1 MQEKKSVTEQD
12 DTLQEIA
19 RGGGRISGKEGGLRL
34 DVFKH
39 DEIAYD
45 NGTDFSTEDC
55 TVCELP
61 ENAQRYI
68 VEDIEYEESVGRPEV
83 RGA

>member
-1 MQEKKSVTEQD
+1 MQEKKSVTKQD
-12 DTLQEIA
+12 DTLQKIA

-39 DEIAYD
+39 DEIAYS

-55 TVCELP
+55 AVCELP
-61 ENAQRYI
+61 ETAQRYI
-68 VEDIEYEESVGRPEV
+68 IEDIEYEDSRGR
-83 RGA
+83 

>member
-1 MQEKKSVTEQD
+1 MQEKKSVTKQD

-39 DEIAYD
+39 DEIAYS

-61 ENAQRYI
+61 ETAQRYI
-68 VEDIEYEESVGRPEV
+68 VEDIEYEDSRGR
-83 RGA
+83 

>member
-1 MQEKKSVTEQD
+1 MQEKESIVEQD

-39 DEIAYD
+39 DEIAYE

-55 TVCELP
+55 AVCELP
-61 ENAQRYI
+61 ETAQRYI
-68 VEDIEYEESVGRPEV
+68 VEDIEYEDSRGR
-83 RGA
+83 

>member
-39 DEIAYD
+39 DEIAYS

-55 TVCELP
+55 AVCELP
-61 ENAQRYI
+61 ETAQRYI
-68 VEDIEYEESVGRPEV
+68 VEDIEYEDSRGR
-83 RGA
+83 

>member
-1 MQEKKSVTEQD
+1 MQEKKSVTKQD
-12 DTLQEIA
+12 DTLQKIA

-39 DEIAYD
+39 DEIAYS

-55 TVCELP
+55 AVCELP
-61 ENAQRYI
+61 ETAQRYI
-68 VEDIEYEESVGRPEV
+68 IEDIEYEDSR
-83 RGA
+83 RR

>member
-1 MQEKKSVTEQD
+1 MQEKKSITKQD

-39 DEIAYD
+39 DEIAYT
-45 NGTDFSTEDC
+45 NGTDFSTEEC
-55 TVCELP
+55 AVCELP
-61 ENAQRYI
+61 ETAQRYI
-68 VEDIEYEESVGRPEV
+68 VEDIEYEDSRGR
-83 RGA
+83 

>member
-1 MQEKKSVTEQD
+1 MQEKKSVTKQD

-39 DEIAYD
+39 DEIAYS
-45 NGTDFSTEDC
+45 NGKDFSTEDC
-55 TVCELP
+55 AVCELP
-61 ENAQRYI
+61 ETAQRYI
-68 VEDIEYEESVGRPEV
+68 VEDIEYEDSRGR
-83 RGA
+83 

>member
-1 MQEKKSVTEQD
+1 MWLKQENKRIAEQD
-12 DTLQEIA
+12 DSFQEIA

-45 NGTDFSTEDC
+45 NGTDFSEEDC
-55 TVCELP
+55 AVCELP
-61 ENAQRYI
+61 ENSQRYI
-68 VEDIEYEESVGRPEV
+68 IEDIEYEDSRGR
-83 RGA
+83 

>member
-1 MQEKKSVTEQD
+1 MQEKKSITKQD

-19 RGGGRISGKEGGLRL
+19 KGGGRISGKEGGLRL

-39 DEIAYD
+39 DEIAYS

-55 TVCELP
+55 AVCELP
-61 ENAQRYI
+61 ETAQRYI
-68 VEDIEYEESVGRPEV
+68 VEDIEYEDSRGR
-83 RGA
+83 

>member
-1 MQEKKSVTEQD
+1 MQEKKSVTKQD
-12 DTLQEIA
+12 NTLQEIA

-39 DEIAYD
+39 DEIAYT

-55 TVCELP
+55 AVCELP

-68 VEDIEYEESVGRPEV
+68 VEDIEYEDSRGR
-83 RGA
+83 

>member
-1 MQEKKSVTEQD
+1 MQEKKSIVEQD

-39 DEIAYD
+39 DKIAYA

-55 TVCELP
+55 AVCELP
-61 ENAQRYI
+61 ETAQRYI
-68 VEDIEYEESVGRPEV
+68 VEDIEYEDSRGR
-83 RGA
+83 

>member
-1 MQEKKSVTEQD
+1 MQKKESIVEQD

-39 DEIAYD
+39 DEIAYA

-55 TVCELP
+55 AVCELP
-61 ENAQRYI
+61 ETAQRYI
-68 VEDIEYEESVGRPEV
+68 VEDIEYEESRGR
-83 RGA
+83 

>member
-1 MQEKKSVTEQD
+1 MQEKQSIVEQD
-12 DTLQEIA
+12 ETLQEIV

-39 DEIAYD
+39 DEIAYA

-55 TVCELP
+55 AVCELP
-61 ENAQRYI
+61 ETAQRYI
-68 VEDIEYEESVGRPEV
+68 VEDIEYEESRGR
-83 RGA
+83 

>member
-39 DEIAYD
+39 DEIAYV

-55 TVCELP
+55 AVCELP
-61 ENAQRYI
+61 ETAQRYI
-68 VEDIEYEESVGRPEV
+68 VEDIEYEDSRGR
-83 RGA
+83 

>member
-1 MQEKKSVTEQD
+1 MQEKESIVEQD

-39 DEIAYD
+39 DEIAMLMVQ
-45 NGTDFSTEDC
+45 TLVQKIV
-55 TVCELP
+55 VCELP
-61 ENAQRYI
+61 ETAQRYI
-68 VEDIEYEESVGRPEV
+68 VEDIEYEDSRGR
-83 RGA
+83 

>member
-1 MQEKKSVTEQD
+1 MQEKKSVIEQD

-39 DEIAYD
+39 DEIAYS

-55 TVCELP
+55 AVCELP
-61 ENAQRYI
+61 ETAQRYI
-68 VEDIEYEESVGRPEV
+68 VEDIEYEDSRGR
-83 RGA
+83 

>member
-1 MQEKKSVTEQD
+1 MQKKKSVTEQD

-39 DEIAYD
+39 DEIAYT

-55 TVCELP
+55 AVCELP

-68 VEDIEYEESVGRPEV
+68 VEDIEYEDSRGR
-83 RGA
+83 

>member
-1 MQEKKSVTEQD
+1 MQEKKSVTKQD

-39 DEIAYD
+39 DEIAYT

-55 TVCELP
+55 AVCELP

-68 VEDIEYEESVGRPEV
+68 VEDIEYEDSRGR
-83 RGA
+83 

>member
-1 MQEKKSVTEQD
+1 MQEKKSVTKQD

-39 DEIAYD
+39 DEIAYT

-68 VEDIEYEESVGRPEV
+68 VEDIEYEDSRGR
-83 RGA
+83 

>member
-1 MQEKKSVTEQD
+1 MQEKKSVTKQD

-39 DEIAYD
+39 DEIAYS
-45 NGTDFSTEDC
+45 NGKDFSTEDC
-55 TVCELP
+55 AVCELP

-68 VEDIEYEESVGRPEV
+68 VEDIEYEDSRGR
-83 RGA
+83 

>member
-1 MQEKKSVTEQD
+1 MQKKESIVEQD
-12 DTLQEIA
+12 DTLQEIV

-39 DEIAYD
+39 DEIAYA

-55 TVCELP
+55 AVCELP
-61 ENAQRYI
+61 ETAQRYI
-68 VEDIEYEESVGRPEV
+68 VEDIEYEESRGR
-83 RGA
+83 

>member
-1 MQEKKSVTEQD
+1 MQEKKTISEQD

-19 RGGGRISGKEGGLRL
+19 KGGGRISGKEGGLRL

-39 DEIAYD
+39 DEIAYE

-55 TVCELP
+55 AVCELP
-61 ENAQRYI
+61 ETAQRYSI
-68 VEDIEYEESVGRPEV
+68 EDIENEESVGPKV

>member
-1 MQEKKSVTEQD
+1 MQEKESIIEQD

-19 RGGGRISGKEGGLRL
+19 KGGGRISGKEGGLGL

-39 DEIAYD
+39 DEIAYE

-55 TVCELP
+55 AVCELP
-61 ENAQRYI
+61 ETAQRYI
-68 VEDIEYEESVGRPEV
+68 IEDIEYEESVGPEI

>member
-1 MQEKKSVTEQD
+1 MQEKKRIAKQD
-12 DTLQEIA
+12 DSLQEIA

-39 DEIAYD
+39 DEIAYS

-55 TVCELP
+55 AVCELP
-61 ENAQRYI
+61 ETAQRYI
-68 VEDIEYEESVGRPEV
+68 VEDIEYEDSRGR
-83 RGA
+83 

>member
-1 MQEKKSVTEQD
+1 MQEKKNVTKQD
-12 DTLQEIA
+12 DTLQEVA

-39 DEIAYD
+39 DEIAYT

-55 TVCELP
+55 AVCELP
-61 ENAQRYI
+61 ETAQRYI
-68 VEDIEYEESVGRPEV
+68 VEDIEYEDSRGR
-83 RGA
+83 

>member
-1 MQEKKSVTEQD
+1 MQEKKSIVEQN

-19 RGGGRISGKEGGLRL
+19 KGGGRISGKEGGLRL

-39 DEIAYD
+39 DEIAYT
-45 NGTDFSTEDC
+45 NGKDFTEDDC
-55 TVCELP
+55 AVCELP

-68 VEDIEYEESVGRPEV
+68 VEDIEYEDSRGR
-83 RGA
+83 

>member
-1 MQEKKSVTEQD
+1 MQEKKSVIKQD

-45 NGTDFSTEDC
+45 NGTDFSGEDC
-55 TVCELP
+55 PVCELP
-61 ENAQRYI
+61 ETAQRYI
-68 VEDIEYEESVGRPEV
+68 VEDIEYEDSRGR
-83 RGA
+83 

>member
-1 MQEKKSVTEQD
+1 MQEKKSVTKQD

-39 DEIAYD
+39 DEIAYE
-45 NGTDFSTEDC
+45 NGKDFSEEDC
-55 TVCELP
+55 SICELP
-61 ENAQRYI
+61 ENSQRYI
-68 VEDIEYEESVGRPEV
+68 IEDIEYENA
-83 RGA
+83 RGG

>member
-1 MQEKKSVTEQD
+1 MQEKKSVTKQD

-39 DEIAYD
+39 DEIAYT
-45 NGTDFSTEDC
+45 NGTDFSEEDC
-55 TVCELP
+55 AVCELP
-61 ENAQRYI
+61 ETAQRYI
-68 VEDIEYEESVGRPEV
+68 VEDIEYEDSRGR
-83 RGA
+83 